1 MLGAIVGDIV
11 GSPFEYARHKSKS
24 FELFSDGSSF
34 TDDTICLIAV
44 ADALLDGSD
53 PAATLRRWCR
63 RYPAPVGG
71 YGTRFHTWVFDSTMG
86 PYHSKGNGAAM
97 RVAPAAFLARSARE
111 VIELARRVTAVTH
124 DHPDGLKG
132 AEATALAIWLAR
144 DGASPPEIAA
154 RIEADY
160 GLDLSESVDEIRRR
174 YRYSELCLETAPE
187 AIVCALK
194 AESFEDALRNAVSL
208 GGDADTLAAIAG
220 AVAEPLFG
228 IPEAVRADALSCL
241 DDRLRSV
248 FHRFEAMAMQA
259 QESGHKPR

>member
-1 MLGAIVGDIV
+1 
-11 GSPFEYARHKSKS
+11 
-24 FELFSDGSSF
+24 
-34 TDDTICLIAV
+34 
-44 ADALLDGSD
+44 
-53 PAATLRRWCR
+53 
-63 RYPAPVGG
+63 
-71 YGTRFHTWVFDSTMG
+71 
-86 PYHSKGNGAAM
+86 M